1 MKKFLSLILALVMAC
16 SLIACGGSKEEAP
29 AKTEAP
35 KTEAPAKT
43 ESKTE
48 APAESAFDKEYKWSL
63 ATTYAT
69 GSVVV
74 QMYER
79 FAASTARWMRAATAG
94 TIARASALPSAPETK
109 SRCISTTISISI
121 IAYSSFEIG
130 IKIRNISP

>member
-48 APAESAFDKEYKWSL
+48 APAEAGFDKEYKWSL
-63 ATTYAT
+63 ASTYAT
-69 GSVVV
+69 GSVVI

-79 FAASTARWMRAATAG
+79 FAELANEYTEGAVTITVFPDG
-94 TIARASALPSAPETK
+94 TIASEDDSIAQVMSGELEFCATGATLV
-109 SRCISTTISISI
+109 IS
-121 IAYSSFEIG
+121 
-130 IKIRNISP
+130 KL